1 MADFYQ
7 GGVITTLHKLTERPL
22 AELEAELARFGRRH
36 PMTLILPSLYSE
48 LAGPALARIVAELS
62 EARYIDEIVV
72 GLDRADADEF
82 AHARRFFER
91 LPQRLRILWQDGPRL
106 RALDE
111 ALRAE
116 GLAPRQEG
124 KGRNVW
130 YCLGYVA
137 SVGRAR
143 AIALHDCDILTYS
156 RGLVARLFY
165 PVANPAFGFEFCKGY
180 YARVADDRL
189 GGRATRLFVQPLLRS
204 LKKIL
209 GEIDYL
215 QFLDSFRY
223 PLSGEFSMRSELIEA
238 LRIPSDWGLEV
249 GMLSEVYRNTAPRQ
263 VCQVDIA
270 DNYDHKH
277 QELGDAERSGGLSRM
292 SYEIAKSVFRKLGTE
307 GIPMGRGF
315 FRALKASYYREA
327 LDMLERYEADA
338 CLNGL
343 RLDRHSEEC
352 AIEVFSRSIID
363 AGEQYMENPM
373 EVPFIPNWSRVF
385 SAIPDFAEQLQ
396 AAVEADNGG

>member
-7 GGVITTLHKLTERPL
+7 DGVITTLHKLTDRP
-22 AELEAELARFGRRH
+22 AEALEAELARFARRN

-48 LAGPALARIVAELS
+48 LQGPALAHIVDELTH
-62 EARYIDEIVV
+62 ATYIGEIVV
-72 GLDRADADEF
+72 GLDRADADAF
-82 AHARRFFER
+82 AHAREFFGR
-91 LPQRLRILWQDGPRL
+91 LPQRTRILWQDGPRL

-111 ALRAE
+111 RLAE
-116 GLAPRQEG
+116 QGLAPRQEG

-137 SVGRAR
+137 SANRAR
-143 AIALHDCDILTYS
+143 AVALHDCDITTYS
-156 RGLVARLFY
+156 RQLVARLFY
-165 PVANPAFGFEFCKGY
+165 PVANPNFGFEFCKGY
-180 YARVADDRL
+180 YARVADGSL
-189 GGRATRLFVQPLLRS
+189 GGRATRLFVQPLVRS
-204 LKKIL
+204 LQKIL
-209 GEIDYL
+209 GDIDYL
-215 QFLDSFRY
+215 RFLDSFRY

-249 GMLSEVYRNTAPRQ
+249 GILSEVYRNTAPRE

-277 QELGDAERSGGLSRM
+277 QDLGDSERSGGLSRM
-292 SYEIAKSVFRKLGTE
+292 SYEIAKSLFRKLGTE
-307 GIPMGRGF
+307 GIPMDQGF

-343 RLDRHSEEC
+343 RLDRHSEES
-352 AIEVFSRSIID
+352 AVEIFSRSIID

-385 SAIPDFAEQLQ
+385 SAIPDFAQWLLE
-396 AAVEADNGG
+396 AVEADNA